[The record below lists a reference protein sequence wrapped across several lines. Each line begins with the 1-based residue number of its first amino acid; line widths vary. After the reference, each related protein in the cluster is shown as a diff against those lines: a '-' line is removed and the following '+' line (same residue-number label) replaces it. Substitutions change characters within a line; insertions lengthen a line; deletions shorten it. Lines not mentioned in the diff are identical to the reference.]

1 MPEFL
6 TWIEASLLGRAI
18 RGSGVWAYAVVNT
31 AHVLSV
37 AALFGSVLVL
47 DLRLLGLW
55 RRLQL
60 APIAI
65 VSSRIAAVAFVF
77 AALTGVSLLSVNG
90 SEYIG
95 NPWLLI
101 KFPAIAL
108 GFANA
113 VLVRRSSGW
122 AALGNRELSD
132 AEARRLTL
140 VGGVSLAAWL
150 TAITAGRM
158 IAYW

>member
-6 TWIEASLLGRAI
+6 TWLEASLLGRAI
-18 RGSGVWAYAVVNT
+18 RGSGVWAYAVINT

-37 AALFGSVLVL
+37 AALFGSILVL

-55 RRLQL
+55 RRVSLV
-60 APIAI
+60 PIAL
-65 VSSRIAAVAFVF
+65 AASQVGGLAFV
-77 AALTGVSLLSVNG
+77 AAIATGLCLLAVNG

-108 GFANA
+108 GFVNA
-113 VLVRRSSGW
+113 LLVRRSAGW
-122 AALGNRELSD
+122 KALGARELTTT
-132 AEARRLTL
+132 ETRRLTMI
-140 VGGVSLAAWL
+140 GAVSLAAWL
-150 TAITAGRM
+150 TALVAGRM